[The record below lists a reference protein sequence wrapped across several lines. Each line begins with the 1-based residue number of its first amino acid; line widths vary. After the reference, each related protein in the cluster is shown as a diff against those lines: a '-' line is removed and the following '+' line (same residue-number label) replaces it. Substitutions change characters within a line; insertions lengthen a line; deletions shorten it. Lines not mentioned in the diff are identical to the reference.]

1 MSKAFDFFV
10 WIIVGGLFC
19 LFLAYRDMWR
29 SRTGRDIVS
38 ETKKE
43 LENERKK

>member
-1 MSKAFDFFV
+1 MINAAEFFV
-10 WIIVGGLFC
+10 WIIIGGFYS
-19 LFLAYRDMWR
+19 LFLAFRDMWR